1 MINSKSTSSG
11 ALVFRIL
18 LLTIVF
24 FCLANSPLHAGRLRV
39 KELVFIGNRHF
50 PTDELRGILKS
61 KKGEPFNN
69 KLLRLDRI
77 LLRNFYQSKGF
88 LEVWVETGIKRSG
101 ENITIKYTIS
111 EGKRFLLKE
120 IRISG
125 GQILTN
131 DQIRKTFKIK
141 DGDVFHRQQIENGLN
156 LIEDYYYNHG
166 KPYVEFE
173 QKQEIRDSLI
183 TISIRVKEHETVVI
197 KDIGYMGLKQTHSY
211 IIRRELE
218 IKPGEIYSRKKIEK
232 SQKNIYSTGLFD
244 FVGMDLKPI
253 LGDPSQVLLNIRVVE
268 KNARWVGARFGVA
281 YEQQTVYGG
290 TFDFTLEFGHRNLFG
305 SARSVSV
312 NVIPSLSYDFTKGKI
327 INPKNQF
334 SFTYVEPWIGYTR
347 TPGILQ
353 ASFYQVRP
361 LNSADYDYFTSSFQ
375 VRHKFSNDWQTSG
388 TIAFNQVRILSG
400 DTLGQVYFTQTRG
413 QDFIYSVGTN
423 IIRDSRD
430 NYLNPQEGSV
440 VETNIKFAYSKRRDD
455 KTGQVTLNRFVKV
468 ILQWNRYQA
477 FPYRKGWVFAT
488 RLRGG
493 NIFEL
498 GARGHIPL
506 LERFYLG
513 GASSVR
519 GYSEQLLGPVSF
531 DENGRATALG
541 GKLFLLS
548 NFELRFPVFWLFW
561 GEIFV
566 DAGNVWAE
574 TNLLKLTEIK
584 PASGLGVALVTP
596 FGPIRFDYGVKLI
609 PEDYEK
615 RGEFHISISFA
626 F

>member
-1 MINSKSTSSG
+1 MTSSRSILNG
-11 ALVFRIL
+11 ALIFKVL
-18 LLTIVF
+18 LVGLLFLCLTNGSLF
-24 FCLANSPLHAGRLRV
+24 AGRLKI
-39 KELVFIGNRHF
+39 KELVFVGNHHF
-50 PTDELRGILKS
+50 SANELRGILKS
-61 KKGEPFNN
+61 KPGALFNN
-69 KLLRLDRI
+69 KLMRLDRI

-101 ENITIKYTIS
+101 ENITIKYTIA
-111 EGKRFLLKE
+111 EGKQFLLKE

-131 DQIRKTFKIK
+131 EQMRKTFKIK
-141 DGDVFHRQQIENGLN
+141 DGDIFRRQQIENGLN
-156 LIEDYYYNHG
+156 LIENYYYNHG
-166 KPYVEFE
+166 KPYVEFD
-173 QKQEIRDSLI
+173 QKQVTRDSLI
-183 TISIRVKEHETVVI
+183 TIFINVKEHETVVI
-197 KDIGYMGLKQTHSY
+197 KDIGYVGLKQTHGY
-211 IIRRELE
+211 IVHRELE

-253 LGDPSQVLLNIRVVE
+253 LGDRSRVVLNIRVVE
-268 KNARWVGARFGVA
+268 KKARWVGARFGVA

-353 ASFYQVRP
+353 ASYFQVRP

-375 VRHKFSNDWQTSG
+375 VRHKFSNNWQTSG
-388 TIAFNQVRILSG
+388 TIAFNQVRILSE

-413 QDFIYSVGTN
+413 QDFIYSLGVN

-455 KTGQVTLNRFVKV
+455 KTGLTTLNRFIKV

-477 FPYRKGWVFAT
+477 FPYRKGWIFAT

-531 DENGRATALG
+531 DENGRASALG
-541 GKLFLLS
+541 GKLFLLG

-561 GEIFV
+561 GEIFF

-574 TNLLKLTEIK
+574 TNLLKLNEIK

-596 FGPIRFDYGVKLI
+596 FGPIRFDYGVKLK
-609 PEDYEK
+609 PETYEK